1 MGLDMHL
8 SKRTYVKN
16 WDHYPEDK
24 RFEVIVIQGGEPNED
39 IKTERI
45 KYVIED
51 VGYWRKANQIHRW
64 FVNNVQN
71 GEDNCGEYYVSK
83 EDLAALLEACYEA
96 KDNPDEAHE
105 ILPTQEGFF
114 FGEYDYDDYYMQQIQ
129 HTIDIIEPLLK
140 ELESDSSAD
149 IYYQSSW

>member
-1 MGLDMHL
+1 MGLDMYL

-16 WDHYPEDK
+16 WDHYPEEK
-24 RFEVIVIQGGEPNED
+24 RFEVIVIQGGKPNED

-45 KYVIED
+45 QYVIEE
-51 VGYWRKANQIHRW
+51 VGYWRKANQIHKW
-64 FVNNVQN
+64 FVDNVQN
-71 GEDNCGEYYVSK
+71 GEDNCGEYHVSK
-83 EDLAALLEACYEA
+83 EDLAALLEACYEV

-114 FGEYDYDDYYMQQIQ
+114 FGEYDYDEHYMDQIQ

-140 ELESDSSAD
+140 ELENDSSPD

>member
-8 SKRTYVKN
+8 EKRTYVKQ
-16 WDHYPEDK
+16 WDHQKEQEQFNVTVTK
-24 RFEVIVIQGGEPNED
+24 GGEPYD
-39 IKTERI
+39 SIKPERTN
-45 KYVIED
+45 YVIEE

-64 FVNNVQN
+64 FVKYVQN
-71 GEDNCGEYYVSK
+71 GEDDCRAYYVSK
-83 EDLAALLEACYEA
+83 EDLASLLEACYEA

-114 FGEYDYDDYYMQQIQ
+114 FGSTDYDEDYMDQIQ

-140 ELESDSSAD
+140 ELESCPEAD